1 MIEGVSLIIP
11 CRNEELN
18 LNYLYE
24 NLDIIPEGVEIVLIE
39 GGSSDGTWE
48 ICQKIFENRS
58 KGTKILQQT
67 QSGKMNAVVEG
78 ARVAKYPHIAIWD
91 ADFTVRTE
99 DQVEIVKLY
108 MDEDGQSLISGA
120 RLNRHM
126 QRGSMQ
132 TLNFI
137 GNWVFAILL
146 TISLQNRIKD
156 SLCGSKVFPAELL
169 LNPQDKKVHDLDP
182 FGDHSLLLEARLRQM
197 KIKFI
202 DVKYRRRMFGETNI
216 HRFKDGWKLIK
227 LIPYIYFSL
236 RRANLNASDEF

>member
-1 MIEGVSLIIP
+1 MIDGVSLIIP
-11 CRNEELN
+11 CRNEELS

-24 NLDIIPEGVEIVLIE
+24 NLENIPEGVEIVLIE

-48 ICQKIFENRS
+48 ICQKILEYRS
-58 KGTKILQQT
+58 KGTKILQQS

-99 DQVEIVKLY
+99 DQIAIVKFY
-108 MDEDGQSLISGA
+108 MDQDGQSLISGA
-120 RLNRHM
+120 RLNRHL

-132 TLNFI
+132 IMNFV
-137 GNWVFAILL
+137 GNWFFAIVL
-146 TISLQNRIKD
+146 TITLRNRIKD

-169 LNPQDKKVHDLDP
+169 LNPLDKKVHELDP
-182 FGDHSLLLEARLRQM
+182 FGDHSLLLEAKLRQM
-197 KIKFI
+197 KIKFV
-202 DVKYRRRMFGETNI
+202 DVKYRRRMYGETNI

-227 LIPYIYFSL
+227 LIPIMYMSL
-236 RRANLNASDEF
+236 KKS